1 MEQIPEKKELNV
13 NIPASYIK
21 QIYNILLVANNRA
34 TWHPDELIPVGV
46 TIKELKTILEKI
58 EKESSNEEEDE
69 TLKEEDETPK
79 EEDETPKEEDE
90 TPNEE

>member
-1 MEQIPEKKELNV
+1 MEKIPEKKELSV
-13 NIPASYIK
+13 TLPASHIQ

-69 TLKEEDETPK
+69 TPK
-79 EEDETPKEEDE
+79 EEDETPKEE
-90 TPNEE
+90 

>member
-1 MEQIPEKKELNV
+1 MEQIPEKKELSV
-13 NIPASYIK
+13 SLPVTYIK

-58 EKESSNEEEDE
+58 EKESSNEEENE
-69 TLKEEDETPK
+69 IPK
-79 EEDETPKEEDE
+79 EEDEKPKEDGEKPKEE
-90 TPNEE
+90 